1 MQSDKITAL
10 YSRLSH
16 DDGLQGDSN
25 SILNQKAM
33 LLEYAKRN
41 RLPNPTHFIDDGWSG
56 TSFERPSFTEMMGL
70 VNEGKVGTIVV
81 KDMSRLGRDY
91 LRVGMYTDIIF
102 PEKDVHFIA
111 INDGV
116 DSKNSTGNDFTP
128 IRNLFNEFHAR
139 DTAKKVK
146 DAMTVRGN
154 SGKYLCTSPP
164 YGFLRDPG
172 YKNKWI
178 VDDDAAKVI
187 RRIYDLC
194 IDGKGTSQIARILW
208 KDKVQTPSAHFH
220 SIGVKSRH
228 KPSADPYC
236 WKDCTI
242 EGILGRMEYLGC
254 MVNFKHSKKSYK
266 SKRSYPNDPD
276 KWVIFEDAHPAI
288 IEKAQWERVQEL
300 RQHKRR
306 LTKSG
311 RAGLFS
317 GLVYC
322 ADCGAKL
329 HFATCKSFDGSQD
342 HYRCSNYKSA
352 MGQCSA
358 HFIREVVLRDIVLEH
373 IQRTLRYIQQFE
385 ASFVRLKYEQS
396 FEDRRRELV
405 EMKREIVRANRRIG
419 ELDTLFKRLYED
431 HVARKLSDERFA
443 SMSSDY
449 ETEQR
454 QLKADVMQM
463 EADIAKGEE
472 VTADFQAFL
481 ANIRKYTDI
490 SELTPTI
497 LNEFISR
504 IEIHASDKSSGKRTQ
519 RIDIYYNAVGVVNIP
534 TAEELE
540 SLKAA
545 RAVPKEQDHKSA

>member
-1 MQSDKITAL
+1 
-10 YSRLSH
+10 
-16 DDGLQGDSN
+16 
-25 SILNQKAM
+25 
-33 LLEYAKRN
+33 
-41 RLPNPTHFIDDGWSG
+41 
-56 TSFERPSFTEMMGL
+56 
-70 VNEGKVGTIVV
+70 
-81 KDMSRLGRDY
+81 MSRLGRDY

-102 PEKDVHFIA
+102 PEKDIHFIA

-116 DSKNSTGNDFTP
+116 DSRNNVGNDFTP

-164 YGFLRDPG
+164 YGFLRAPQD
-172 YKNKWI
+172 KNRWI
-178 VDDDAAKVI
+178 VDEDAAKVI

-194 IDGKGTSQIARILW
+194 IDGKGASQIARILW
-208 KDKVQTPSAHFH
+208 KDKVPTPSTHFH
-220 SIGVKSRH
+220 SMGVKSPH
-228 KPSADPYC
+228 KPSTDPFL
-236 WKDCTI
+236 WKDTTI

-266 SKRSYPNDPD
+266 SKRSYPNAPD

-288 IEKAQWERVQEL
+288 IEKSQWERVQEL

-311 RAGLFS
+311 KSGLFS

-329 HFATCKSFDGSQD
+329 HFATCKSFDGKQD

-373 IQRTLRYIQQFE
+373 IQRVLRYIQQFE
-385 ASFVRLKYEQS
+385 SVFVRLKYEQS
-396 FEDRRRELV
+396 FDDRRRELA
-405 EMKREIVRANRRIG
+405 EIKREIIRANRRIA
-419 ELDTLFKRLYED
+419 ELDTLFKRTYED
-431 HVARKLSDERFA
+431 HVIGKLSEERFQA
-443 SMSSDY
+443 LSVDY
-449 ETEQR
+449 DTEQR
-454 QLKADVMQM
+454 QLKEDVAQM
-463 EADIAKGEE
+463 ESDIAKGEE

-481 ANIRKYTDI
+481 ASIRKYTDI
-490 SELTPTI
+490 TELTPTI

-504 IEIHASDKSSGKRTQ
+504 IEIHAPDKSSGKRVQ
-519 RIDIYYNAVGVVNIP
+519 QIDIYYNAVGVVNIP
-534 TAEELE
+534 TPDELE
-540 SLKAA
+540 ALKAEHLENI
-545 RAVPKEQDHKSA
+545 RKDNESA